1 MPPPEAERTPT
12 APPLEGRTFRA
23 DRGDAGAR
31 LDLVLVRHLADR
43 QEISRNRIQRW
54 IAAGRVEIDGTPA
67 GKPSDRV
74 PAGAEVSVLLPFLS
88 PRRVPEGEERALEVL
103 YEDEHLL
110 ALNKPPGL
118 VVHPARGQEKGTL
131 LNALIWRFRAAG
143 EAGSPHLVQRLDRGT
158 SGLLLVAKRP
168 AMHAALAKALRAE
181 GAEKEY
187 LAICYGRPPRPVGKI
202 NLRIDR
208 HPTDRKRRVAHP
220 ADGSLGQESLTL
232 FETLIEGAGLSVLR
246 CILRTGRTHQ
256 IRVHLSALGV
266 PIVGDPLYGEPGWGS
281 LHDPAL
287 AALCRDLGRQALH
300 ARRLRFIHPATGAEL
315 ALDAPLPEDLQA
327 LVERISS

>member
-1 MPPPEAERTPT
+1 MPIAQ
-12 APPLEGRTFRA
+12 PLEVRRFRA

-43 QEISRNRIQRW
+43 PEISRNQMQHW
-54 IAAGRVEIDGTPA
+54 IEAGRVTIDGALA

-74 PAGAEVSVLLPFLS
+74 PAGVEVAVLLPPLA
-88 PRRVPEGEERALEVL
+88 PRRVPEGEERALDVL

-131 LNALIWRFRAAG
+131 LNALIWHFRAAG
-143 EAGSPHLVQRLDRGT
+143 EPGNPHLVQRLDRGT
-158 SGLLLVAKRP
+158 SGLMLVAKRP

-181 GAEKEY
+181 RAEKEY
-187 LAICYGRPPRPVGKI
+187 LAICYGRPPRPRGKV

-208 HPTDRKRRVAHP
+208 HPTLRGLRVAHP
-220 ADGSLGQESLTL
+220 ADGAVGQESLTL
-232 FETLIEGAGLSVLR
+232 FETIVSGGGLSILR

-256 IRVHLSALGV
+256 IRVHLAALQV
-266 PIVGDPLYGEPGWGS
+266 PIVGDPLYGEPRWDG
-281 LHDPAL
+281 LDDPVL
-287 AALCRDLGRQALH
+287 AALCRDLPRQALH
-300 ARRLRFIHPATGAEL
+300 SRRLRFVHPATRMAMDLE
-315 ALDAPLPEDLQA
+315 APLPADLEA
-327 LVERISS
+327 MVERLVE